1 MQIKEIIEATNG
13 QLLSGD
19 MEYDV
24 NGFTQDTR
32 KIESGN
38 MYIPLVGENADGHQY
53 IAQAFNCLL
62 YTSRVEHECV
72 IIQKGGHYEKSFGYY
87 I

>member
-24 NGFTQDTR
+24 NGFTQD
-32 KIESGN
+32 KVVIC
-38 MYIPLVGENADGHQY
+38 IFH
-53 IAQAFNCLL
+53 LL
-62 YTSRVEHECV
+62 ERMQMV
-72 IIQKGGHYEKSFGYY
+72 ISI
-87 I
+87 